1 MSVSSNALN
10 PGDRIQRYIVKSVL
24 GEGGFGIVYLAEHRW
39 LGYEVVIKE
48 YFPNKAV
55 CRQNGEVLPLFSEE
69 IEFYQNAL
77 HRFEL
82 ECQTLL
88 NLDHPNVVY
97 VYDSF
102 YANNTAYM
110 VMHYEQGTTL
120 DHYFSRFINQH
131 QRGCYWDEIQEPMFC
146 IMDALAFIHER
157 SIFHRDVKPQNIF
170 IRQPSQ
176 QPLLLDFGAVKLSSG
191 RLSRYAPRTEGYAA
205 PEQMGGDDYIGPW
218 TDVHGIAAT
227 IVRLLSAHM
236 LPYTEERPATDGPA
250 EQDPMSQL
258 IDVVAMNENVALAEV
273 LWSALKPSVKS
284 RIQTIP
290 ELQQRLRQVS
300 RYR

>member
-1 MSVSSNALN
+1 MSVSPNALK
-10 PGDRIQRYIVKSVL
+10 PGERIQRYVVKSVL
-24 GEGGFGIVYLAEHRW
+24 GEGGFGIVYLAQHCW

-48 YFPNKAV
+48 YFPENAV
-55 CRQNGEVLPLFSEE
+55 CRKNGEVLPLLSEE
-69 IEFYQNAL
+69 MEFYQIAL
-77 HRFEL
+77 RRFEQ

-110 VMHYEQGTTL
+110 VMHYEQGMTL
-120 DHYFSRFINQH
+120 DHYFFRFVDQH
-131 QRGCYWDEIQEPMFC
+131 QRGCYWDEIEEPMFC

-157 SIFHRDVKPQNIF
+157 SIYHRDVKPQNIF

-176 QPLLLDFGAVKLSSG
+176 QPLLLDFGAIKLTSD
-191 RLSRYAPRTEGYAA
+191 RISRYAPRTEGYAA
-205 PEQMGGDDYIGPW
+205 PEQRGGNDYIGPW

-227 IVRLLSAHM
+227 IVRMLSAQQ
-236 LPYTEERPATDGPA
+236 LPYIEDRPMVDGPA

-258 IDVVAMNENVALAEV
+258 IDVVAMNESVALAEV
-273 LWSALKPSVKS
+273 LWSALRPSVKS

-290 ELQQRLRQVS
+290 ELQQRLRQVG